1 MSQPNVT
8 RREALLAGAALAAST
23 LAACAGGEGDGD
35 AGMAADGDGAPDLS
49 VTALDPK
56 VTTSWDAQYYTPAY
70 DSPAAA
76 AEAARAVARE
86 VEAGGIVLLAN
97 DGTLPLAAGT
107 SVSLLGRSSVD
118 TLYGGLGAGA
128 VPADTPCVSIYE
140 GVEAAG
146 LTPDPAMRDWIAAH
160 AADYPRTSV
169 TTMDL
174 RDVTTFY
181 IGEIPWEDYPA
192 ELKGRIAGTPAIVVI
207 GRESGESFDLSRDLN
222 QELADPRYESFVPN
236 RETDRYQSGQH
247 SLQLSAEERDLI
259 AAAKE
264 ACSSVI
270 VLVNSG
276 TPLELGE
283 LVEKGGPLEVNAIL
297 HVGFPGAAGAY
308 AIGDVLTGAV
318 NPSGRTCDT
327 WARDALAN
335 PTTGSLGEHPY
346 TDVSGFYAG
355 NEDMG
360 DGAYFCEYR
369 EGIYMGYRWYETAG
383 KTGAIDYDKD
393 VLWPFGFGLSYTT
406 FSRELL
412 DAAVDGDKVTARVRV
427 TNTGQLAG
435 RDVVEVY
442 TSSPWAE
449 GGPEVPVCRLAA
461 FAKTEELAPG
471 ASVVL
476 ELAWPLVDM
485 ASWDVRTGTWELAAG
500 THVVSLRSDAHTV
513 LDSYDL
519 DLEARSWSE
528 DPATGAALASRFPDL
543 DEYLQAY
550 CQPLT
555 TRADLAGTFPQVPD
569 SRTAA
574 EVGLDLEEYD
584 AAAHEDADAAMPT
597 TGAEGA
603 INLIDLRGRSLD
615 DPLWDQLLDQLT
627 TGEMVNA
634 CCVDPSAAID
644 SIGKPASP
652 WTDSPAGLEAPTDG
666 VPHCAWPSEYLV
678 GQTWD
683 VDLVRRMGEAVGEE
697 ALVSGYFSWY
707 APAMNLHR
715 SPFSARNYEY
725 YSEDPQLTGVLGEA
739 LAEGCASRGV
749 VSMCKHLGVYDQDSC
764 RRQHVLNWCGEQA
777 VRELYVRPF
786 ELVVKSASAR
796 EVPVLDAAT
805 GERTTATL
813 PLLAIMSSYNFLG
826 ATWAGGRADLQT
838 DLLRGEWG
846 FGGVVESDFSVD
858 DYYMDHDQGMAA
870 GTDIQLCTP
879 ATGTFRNLRSAT
891 TVAAMRRAMRR
902 YLYVVAN
909 SCAMNGIAPTV
920 KVEEGN

>member
-1 MSQPNVT
+1 MSQSRHSNVT
-8 RREALLAGAALAAST
+8 RREALLAGASLAASALT
-23 LAACAGGEGDGD
+23 ACAGGGEEVMDTSQSDGT
-35 AGMAADGDGAPDLS
+35 ADLT
-49 VTALDPK
+49 VTTLDPK
-56 VTTSWDAQYYTPAY
+56 DTATWDAQYYQPAY

-76 AEAARAVARE
+76 AEAARAVAQE
-86 VEAGGIVLLAN
+86 VEEGGIVLLKN
-97 DGTLPLAAGT
+97 DGTLPMAAGT
-107 SVSLLGRSSVD
+107 TVSLLGRSSVD
-118 TLYGGLGAGA
+118 TLFGGLGAGA
-128 VPADTPCVSIYE
+128 VPADTPCASIYD
-140 GVEAAG
+140 GVAAAG
-146 LTPDPAMRDWIAAH
+146 LVPDSAMRDWIAAH
-160 AADYPRTSV
+160 ASDYPRTSV

-174 RDVTTFY
+174 RALTTFY
-181 IGEIPWEDYPA
+181 IGEIPWEDYPD
-192 ELKGRIAGTPAIVVI
+192 ELKARLAGTPAIVVI
-207 GRESGESFDLSRDLN
+207 GRESGENFDLSRDLS
-222 QELADPRYESFVPN
+222 QELADPRYEQFVPN
-236 RETDRYQSGQH
+236 RETVRYQPGQH

-259 AAAKE
+259 AAAK
-264 ACSSVI
+264 ATCSSVT

-297 HVGFPGAAGAY
+297 QVGFPGAAGAY
-308 AIGDVLTGAV
+308 GIGRVLTGEV

-346 TDVSGFYAG
+346 TDVSGFYPG
-355 NEDMG
+355 NADMG

-383 KTGAIDYDKD
+383 ETGAIDYDRA
-393 VLWPFGFGLSYTT
+393 VVWPFGYGLSYTS
-406 FSRELL
+406 FDRELL
-412 DAAVDGDKVTARVRV
+412 DATAEGDKVTARVRV
-427 TNTGQLAG
+427 TNGGERAG

-442 TSSPWAE
+442 TSSPWTE
-449 GGPEVPVCRLAA
+449 GGPEVPACRLAA
-461 FAKTEELAPG
+461 FAKTAELAPG
-471 ASVVL
+471 ESAEL

-500 THVVSLRSDAHTV
+500 RHVVSLRSDAHTV
-513 LDSYDL
+513 VDSL
-519 DLEARSWSE
+519 ELEFEARTWNQ
-528 DPATGAALASRFPDL
+528 DPTTGGALANRFPDL
-543 DEYLQAY
+543 DEYLDAW
-550 CQPLT
+550 CQPRT
-555 TRADLAGTFPQVPD
+555 TRADLAGSFPAVPD

-574 EVGLDLEEYD
+574 QVGLDLQTYD
-584 AAAHEDADAAMPT
+584 AGAHEDPAATMPT
-597 TGAEGA
+597 TDAESP

-615 DPLWDQLLDQLT
+615 DPLWDLLLDQLT

-634 CCVDPSAAID
+634 CCVDPSVAID
-644 SIGKPASP
+644 SIGKPAWR
-652 WTDSPAGLEAPTDG
+652 WTDSPAGLETPTDG

-683 VDLVRRMGEAVGEE
+683 ADLVRRMGEAVGEE
-697 ALVSGYFSWY
+697 ALVSGYFGWY

-725 YSEDPQLTGVLGEA
+725 YSEDPQLTGVLGAA

-786 ELVVKSASAR
+786 ELVVKSAASR
-796 EVPVLDAAT
+796 EVPMLDVAT

-826 ATWAGGRADLQT
+826 ATWAGGRPELQT

-858 DYYMDHDQGMAA
+858 DYYMDHDQAMAA

-879 ATGTFRNLRSAT
+879 ATGTFANLRSAT
-891 TVAAMRRAMRR
+891 TVRGMRQALRR
-902 YLYVVAN
+902 YLYVVVN

-920 KVEEGN
+920 RAGEQ